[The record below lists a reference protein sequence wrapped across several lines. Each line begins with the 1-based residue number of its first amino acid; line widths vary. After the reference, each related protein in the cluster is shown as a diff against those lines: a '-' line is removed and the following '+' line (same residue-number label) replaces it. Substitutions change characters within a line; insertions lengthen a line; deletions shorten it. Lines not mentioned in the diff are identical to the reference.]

1 MKSVITGAASLAA
14 LNNPDA
20 QKTLA
25 TSTQFGSLSGS
36 TSSSSIT
43 PGSGATLSATSLLNG
58 ALSGSGSGLN
68 SFSSK
73 DGSFGIGS
81 ANGASG
87 LSSGISSGS
96 NSGSFGFG
104 NIGSLLGGLS
114 GSGSGSSSSLGTFT
128 SNNGYTISKNALSS
142 GSNSNFGTLSGL
154 SGFSNYGTGTV
165 SPNYVSG
172 AGTYNTLGGL
182 NAYGALAG
190 SMGGLAS
197 GLNGVQT
204 NAYSFPS
211 TNFNS
216 LNGYTVSNGRF
227 TQGDTANTY
236 GVQLTPISNANSFRV
251 INEVQ
256 QTLVTPTRSLDS
268 IFIRF
273 PQIS

>member
-1 MKSVITGAASLAA
+1 M
-14 LNNPDA
+14 
-20 QKTLA
+20 
-25 TSTQFGSLSGS
+25 SGP

-43 PGSGATLSATSLLNG
+43 PGSGTAFSATSF
-58 ALSGSGSGLN
+58 SGSGSGLN

-87 LSSGISSGS
+87 LSSGISSGISSGS

-114 GSGSGSSSSLGTFT
+114 GSGSGSSNSLGTFT

-142 GSNSNFGTLSGL
+142 GLNSNFGTLSGL

-182 NAYGALAG
+182 NAYGTLAG

-204 NAYSFPS
+204 NTYSFPS

-251 INEVQ
+251 MNEVQ